1 MKINQAQ
8 SSPTAKL
15 LTIADQVHQAN
26 KAGLKSEGQQMVS
39 HLVGLESFDVYGT
52 QREQRSSTLI
62 NSVVNKMVDEKIIR
76 EGAQLTSAQKEA
88 AAIVLLASGDLSTYA
103 KTAMSEDYAP
113 IGNETFEAP
122 MLVGGNHGT
131 QALLGKPAIGL
142 EYFNEAALDTHL
154 AASVAFNMQ
163 AARQSTFCEAFFRTV
178 TIDPS
183 ECGMLVEINKTVVFR
198 SVRHAMHDK
207 DAKDYERR
215 NVLDA
220 ATDATVLED
229 HSVTFVPYMNPDDS
243 KNNLFVEKELL
254 DPVNRELESTFVR
267 TSALK
272 FIDEDVHLLR
282 LSAHPGLVTSGI
294 LDESDEFDGR
304 FAVENL
310 YFLVKK
316 KGEADTAGRLV
327 VRSVHNIP
335 RSSFNKSQ
343 EGDMREMSLDFKGA
357 NFVFAKDN
365 TKSVGKAEVPALVDL
380 FDQGYSLRF
389 TTRVN
394 GDVNLQTGHSTMM
407 AGKVK
412 IMGLTNEAGH
422 SIDISTGT
430 GYDLIKDLEIVTYG
444 YDLKAT
450 RSNSNRRSKGILV
463 DEIGSHERY
472 KIQLGSPITSR
483 KPIGRSDNAAQ
494 VTNLITVARQRND
507 NLGITKLLNYTDLL
521 DELVRGITP
530 ENEYDLFSIEGAGR
544 HYIRPWFERKTF
556 NVAEHVAALQSDDV
570 PNALRAALLTQL
582 RDQVVRAFQES
593 RFQPALEMLTGY
605 TISRPKVTIGTDI
618 VTANWLWEKGDLRTM
633 GDAFEYEIV
642 TTVDKRF
649 TGRLQWVFTVG
660 EEGFHVLNFGNFLWV
675 PELVTDTNLTRND
688 AVANE
693 ITVQTRC
700 YHVVN
705 CPVTG
710 VIDVVG
716 LSDYVSSKPSIGV
729 QQKAPAGTGI
739 VDPIIDGADAP

>member
-1 MKINQAQ
+1 MKINQSQ
-8 SSPTAKL
+8 RSPTSLMMAAAKN
-15 LTIADQVHQAN
+15 VHEMN
-26 KAGLKSEGQQMVS
+26 KASLKGEAQQ
-39 HLVGLESFDVYGT
+39 LVGHLIGLENADGYFDARV
-52 QREQRSSTLI
+52 QRSTSLVS
-62 NSVVNKMVDEKIIR
+62 SVVQNLVNERVIR
-76 EGAQLTSAQKEA
+76 SEADLTAAQKEA
-88 AAIVLLASGDLSTYA
+88 AAIVLMASGDLPAYA
-103 KTAMSEDYAP
+103 KVAMSEDYAP
-113 IGNETFEAP
+113 IGNESFDAP
-122 MLVGGNHGT
+122 MLVSGKYGSQNV
-131 QALLGKPAIGL
+131 LGKAAIGL

-163 AARQSTFCEAFFRTV
+163 AARQSSFCEAFFRTV

-215 NVLDA
+215 NILDA

-229 HSVTFVPYMNPDDS
+229 HSVTFVPYMNTDKS
-243 KNNLFVEKELL
+243 KDHLFVEEALL
-254 DPVNRELESTFVR
+254 TPENRELESTYIR

-272 FIDEDVHLLR
+272 FTDEELHLLR

-304 FAVENL
+304 FAIENL

-316 KGEADTAGRLV
+316 KGEPDSAGRLV
-327 VRSVHNIP
+327 KRSVHNIP

-357 NFVFAKDN
+357 RFIFAKEN
-365 TKSVGKAEVPALVDL
+365 TKTVGKADVPALADV
-380 FDQGYSLRF
+380 FDQGYTLSF
-389 TTRVN
+389 TARVN
-394 GDVNLQTGHSTMM
+394 GDVNLQTGHSNMM
-407 AGKVK
+407 ASKVR
-412 IMGLTNEAGH
+412 ILALSNEAGH
-422 SIDISTGT
+422 NVDIKEGT
-430 GYDLIKDLEIVTYG
+430 GYDLIKDLEIISYG

-463 DEIGSHERY
+463 DEIGTHERY

-494 VTNLITVARQRND
+494 VTNLITIARQRND
-507 NLGITKLLNYTDLL
+507 NMGITKLLNYTDLL
-521 DELVRGITP
+521 EELVKGITT
-530 ENEYDLFSIEGAGR
+530 ENEYDVFSIEGAGR
-544 HYIRPWFERKTF
+544 HYIRPWFERTKF
-556 NVAEHVAALQSDDV
+556 DVPARVAALQSDDV

-593 RFQPALEMLTGY
+593 RFQPALEMLSAY

-618 VTANWLWEKGDLRTM
+618 VIANWLWEKGDLRTM

-649 TGRLQWVFTVG
+649 IGRIQWVFTVG

-693 ITVQTRC
+693 ITAQTRC

-710 VIDVVG
+710 VIDVIG
-716 LSDYVSSKPSIGV
+716 LSEYVSGKPTIGV
-729 QQKAPAGTGI
+729 ETKTAITTGI
-739 VDPIIDGADAP
+739 TDTVIDGADAA